1 MSDATP
7 LPSRDI
13 AYSALQ
19 RLAYPEDGDR
29 DVINHVM
36 SSFILGRL
44 VDRET
49 INYEAADKALLH
61 VVIASLEALD
71 TVFQLESG
79 AARTIVDAALEVTDA

>member
-1 MSDATP
+1 
-7 LPSRDI
+7 
-13 AYSALQ
+13 
-19 RLAYPEDGDR
+19 
-29 DVINHVM
+29 
-36 SSFILGRL
+36 L